1 MAINTENVCIT
12 IQASTI
18 KKFSN
23 ATSLTEA
30 CDILYQDLS
39 HNTACTKLTVYV
51 PDNQN
56 WEVAV
61 NLPLN
66 AKDASLA
73 VERDLILKQLD
84 SDECP
89 EPTLLP
95 LGLTHTRWSIPL
107 RRGGELFA
115 WVIATFKGTILHQ
128 ESEEN
133 LSIICC
139 GIAAEF
145 QSHILKAK
153 VNQELTELK
162 ATEEALNNSR
172 ESQKGLLEQ
181 LRLLHDIS
189 FRLWRTRTLDDL
201 LYTTV
206 WECRN
211 KLKLDRVA
219 IFLVE
224 YEKGMMYGTFGTDIK
239 GRITNERYFS
249 APLPHHIVAES
260 TMDNRQPITIL
271 EDVELYHDG
280 KPVGRGWNATIC
292 LWDGGTPIGWIA
304 CDNLL
309 TGTPLQSYHRELLSL
324 LGVTLSQHLAQR
336 QAEERLKTLNYSLE
350 QRVLQ
355 RTKEL
360 EEVNAKLEML
370 SLQDPLTGIANRRG
384 FDRTLTD
391 EWALAIRHGLP
402 VTLLVIDIDQFKQY
416 NDSYGHA
423 KGDECLKA
431 IADCLAEVERRKGA
445 LLARFGGEEFVYLL
459 PGSNLHSARYIAEKA
474 LNAVRDLN
482 ITHESSTVADMVT
495 ISIGGK
501 SITPSPHS
509 MPDALFDAAD
519 QALYHAKQSGRNCCV
534 VN

>member
-1 MAINTENVCIT
+1 M
-12 IQASTI
+12 
-18 KKFSN
+18 
-23 ATSLTEA
+23 
-30 CDILYQDLS
+30 
-39 HNTACTKLTVYV
+39 
-51 PDNQN
+51 
-56 WEVAV
+56 
-61 NLPLN
+61 
-66 AKDASLA
+66 
-73 VERDLILKQLD
+73 
-84 SDECP
+84 
-89 EPTLLP
+89 
-95 LGLTHTRWSIPL
+95 
-107 RRGGELFA
+107 FA
-115 WVIATFKGTILHQ
+115 WVIATFHGTIVNSGEPENQ
-128 ESEEN
+128 EIVS
-133 LSIICC
+133 C
-139 GIAAEF
+139 GIASEL
-145 QSHILKAK
+145 QSHILKEK
-153 VNQELTELK
+153 VLQELTELK
-162 ATEEALNNSR
+162 NAEEALENSR
-172 ESQKGLLEQ
+172 ESQRGLLEQ

-249 APLPHHIVAES
+249 APLPHHIVAET
-260 TMDNRQPITIL
+260 TMDKRQPITIL
-271 EDVELYHDG
+271 EDIELYHDS
-280 KPVGRGWNATIC
+280 KPVGRGWSATIC

-309 TGTPLQSYHRELLSL
+309 TGAPLQSYHRELLSL

-391 EWALAIRHGLP
+391 EWALAVRHGLP

-431 IADCLAEVERRKGA
+431 IADCLDEVERRKGA

-474 LNAVRDLN
+474 LNAVRNLN
-482 ITHESSTVADMVT
+482 IAHESSTVADIVT
-495 ISIGGK
+495 VSIGGK

-519 QALYHAKQSGRNCCV
+519 QALYQAKQSGRNCCV
-534 VN
+534 IN

>member
-1 MAINTENVCIT
+1 MSVLSPHCFR
-12 IQASTI
+12 S
-18 KKFSN
+18 
-23 ATSLTEA
+23 
-30 CDILYQDLS
+30 DL
-39 HNTACTKLTVYV
+39 
-51 PDNQN
+51 P
-56 WEVAV
+56 
-61 NLPLN
+61 
-66 AKDASLA
+66 
-73 VERDLILKQLD
+73 
-84 SDECP
+84 
-89 EPTLLP
+89 
-95 LGLTHTRWSIPL
+95 IPAGRSL

-324 LGVTLSQHLAQR
+324 LG
-336 QAEERLKTLNYSLE
+336 
-350 QRVLQ
+350 
-355 RTKEL
+355 
-360 EEVNAKLEML
+360 
-370 SLQDPLTGIANRRG
+370 
-384 FDRTLTD
+384 
-391 EWALAIRHGLP
+391 
-402 VTLLVIDIDQFKQY
+402 
-416 NDSYGHA
+416 
-423 KGDECLKA
+423 
-431 IADCLAEVERRKGA
+431 
-445 LLARFGGEEFVYLL
+445 
-459 PGSNLHSARYIAEKA
+459 
-474 LNAVRDLN
+474 
-482 ITHESSTVADMVT
+482 
-495 ISIGGK
+495 
-501 SITPSPHS
+501 
-509 MPDALFDAAD
+509 
-519 QALYHAKQSGRNCCV
+519 
-534 VN
+534 